1 MFQAKLDNGD
11 NDFVFQAVVLL
22 GRPGS
27 RSQSDSF
34 QQAGKLVD
42 HQGGEDDNSVSYP
55 IYKGRS
61 SLCGFV
67 YSHVTVGEIVYW
79 SNPSQP

>member
-34 QQAGKLVD
+34 QQAGKLVA
-42 HQGGEDDNSVSYP
+42 HRGGEDDNSEDGYDDNRDDES
-55 IYKGRS
+55 INRIKQR
-61 SLCGFV
+61 
-67 YSHVTVGEIVYW
+67 W
-79 SNPSQP
+79 